1 MSYEKLTSSSPEAQS
16 ESSVADHVTA
26 LASLFPS
33 VIREGKIDFD
43 ALRQMLGEDVAKD
56 DELFGLQWKG
66 KAQARRGATTP
77 SLGTLRPCKE
87 ESVDWDT
94 TKNLYLEGDNLEVL
108 KLLRKSYAGKVK
120 MIYIDPPYN
129 TGKEFVYP
137 DNYQN
142 GIGEYKKLTGQL
154 GGFKANAETSGRYHT
169 NWLNMMY
176 PRLFIAK
183 DLLRDD
189 GVFFLSIDDNEVH
202 NLRLLMNEI
211 FGEEN
216 FFCQIIVRSNS
227 RGQTYKQ
234 IAKTHEYVLVY
245 TKNNNTELF
254 ELEKDASN
262 SDLNL
267 SDDISS
273 FNIREL
279 RNRNPKFGKHNRP
292 FLFYPIYVNPNI
304 IDKDGFYPV
313 SLYESAGYTVKIEP
327 YNSFGKESCW
337 RWGKHKTLSNINN
350 STLKSNLIAKKKN
363 NGEYNIYEKY
373 RKTTYKPKSIWDDN
387 AFLTESGTIEV
398 KSLGFNDEFDFP
410 KPVKL
415 IKQIAQLSTEDED
428 IVLDFFS
435 GSATTA
441 HAVMELNAEN
451 DGKRQY
457 IMVQLPEPCEK
468 KNEPSQAEYQTIC
481 DIAKERIRRA
491 GKKIKEEAGLQGQH
505 LDIGFRVYKL
515 DSSNLRVWNPEADDL
530 ELALGSHEKHLLP
543 GRTQED
549 LLYEILLK
557 QGIELTEDAR
567 IRELGGKRVYSLGH
581 GQYYACMETAI
592 SSDQIESLAL
602 GIAQWK
608 HEESPDNTQCA
619 VFVIDEAFRSDADKL
634 NFAKILEQHGIPSVK
649 AL

>member
-16 ESSVADHVTA
+16 ESPVADHVNA

-33 VIREGKIDFD
+33 VVREGKVDFD
-43 ALRQMLGEDVAKD
+43 ALRQMLGDDVAKD

-66 KAQARRGATTP
+66 KAQARRAAITP

-142 GIGEYKKLTGQL
+142 GIEEYKKLTGQQ
-154 GGFKANAETSGRYHT
+154 GRFKANAETSGRYHT
-169 NWLNMMY
+169 DWLNMMY
-176 PRLFIAK
+176 PRLMLAK
-183 DLLRDD
+183 DFLKED
-189 GVFFLSIDDNEVH
+189 GVIFISIDDKEVS
-202 NLRLLMNEI
+202 NIRNILNEI
-211 FGEEN
+211 FGESN
-216 FFCQIIVRSNS
+216 F
-227 RGQTYKQ
+227 
-234 IAKTHEYVLVY
+234 IALLPTIMNLKGNQDEFAFAGTHEYTIVY
-245 TKNNNTELF
+245 AKN
-254 ELEKDASN
+254 KGK
-262 SDLNL
+262 
-267 SDDISS
+267 SS
-273 FNIREL
+273 FYQFHITEEEL
-279 RNRNPKFGKHNRP
+279 GSWIEDEYGWFKQGANLKATGQNAPKQRRP
-292 FLFYPIYVNPNI
+292 NLFFPIYVGSDLSISLERRSDSDIEIYPTTNGQDVSWRWSREKFSNNLHDVI
-304 IDKDGFYPV
+304 VLKKEDDFSFYKKQRPQLGELP
-313 SLYESAGYTVKIEP
+313 SKKPKTLFYKPEYSSGNGTASHKLL
-327 YNSFGKESCW
+327 FGK
-337 RWGKHKTLSNINN
+337 KL
-350 STLKSNLIAKKKN
+350 
-363 NGEYNIYEKY
+363 
-373 RKTTYKPKSIWDDN
+373 
-387 AFLTESGTIEV
+387 
-398 KSLGFNDEFDFP
+398 FDAPP
-410 KPVKL
+410 KPPLL
-415 IKQIAQLSTEDED
+415 IQDFLEIGTKDDDLI
-428 IVLDFFS
+428 LDFFS

-441 HAVMELNAEN
+441 HSTMSLNIKDEGRRN
-451 DGKRQY
+451 F
-457 IMVQLPEPCEK
+457 ILIQLPEFCEEGSNAQK
-468 KNEPSQAEYQTIC
+468 AGFKNIC
-481 DIAKERIRRA
+481 EIGKERIRRA

-515 DSSNLRVWNPEADDL
+515 DSSNLRVWNPEVDDL

-567 IRELGGKRVYSLGH
+567 FRDFEGKHVYSLGH
-581 GQYYACMETAI
+581 GQYYACMETVI
-592 SSDQIESLAL
+592 SSEQIESLAL
-602 GIAQWK
+602 GIVQWK
-608 HEESPDNTQCA
+608 NEESPDNTQCA